1 MLICT
6 SIILLYI
13 PHNFICFI
21 QPQLL
26 CISNELIESFSI
38 VIEMSIVFVVLF
50 RFQNDLEGVN
60 IRENNKN
67 IFLPNSKFIS
77 KTKSISSFDCHKE
90 KSLHAQGI
98 FKKSLRPKVLSRV
111 FFEDYERLNKKILD
125 PRGSFVQRW
134 NKIFLVAC
142 LVSLFVDPLFFYLPV
157 VSGEAWIRIQQPQKK
172 LSLFW
177 GQSQMLFIYLI
188 FHSVSNN
195 FHCSLFSSIWKG
207 WTCNRPYK
215 DCSPVFEEEL
225 LD

>member
-142 LVSLFVDPLFFYLPV
+142 LVSLFVDPLFSILPV
-157 VSGEAWIRIQQPQKK
+157 VSGEA
-172 LSLFW
+172 
-177 GQSQMLFIYLI
+177 
-188 FHSVSNN
+188 
-195 FHCSLFSSIWKG
+195 
-207 WTCNRPYK
+207 
-215 DCSPVFEEEL
+215 
-225 LD
+225 